1 MIRQFE
7 SLYEMLSVFGDE
19 QACVDHLRA
28 IRWKG
33 GAFCPH
39 CGGTRVYHFS
49 DGRSHKCGDC
59 RKRFSIRV
67 GTIFEDSKLPLR
79 KWFMAI
85 FLITSH
91 KKGIASTQLAK
102 DLGVTQK
109 TAWFALHRLRHAA
122 RTKSFNR
129 PLDGTVEV
137 DETYVGGK
145 EGNKHAKDRTGG
157 KRGGKGKIAVV
168 GILERDGELRAKKV
182 EKVDGRTLKGAI
194 TENVAPGAI
203 IMTDDHRGYGG
214 LEGRFKHRSVN
225 HSAGE
230 YVRWFYIH
238 INSIEGAW
246 AHFKRQVNGTH
257 HWMSVAHIQRY
268 LDEFVWRW
276 NRRDMDEGERVNAL
290 LDQVSGRLT
299 YRELIA

>member
-1 MIRQFE
+1 MLRNFN
-7 SLYEMLSVFGDE
+7 SLYEMMQVFDDE
-19 QACVDHLRA
+19 QSCIDHFRA
-28 IRWKG
+28 IRWKN

-39 CGGTRVYHFS
+39 CGSTRVYHFS
-49 DGRSHKCGDC
+49 DQRSHKCADC

-79 KWFMAI
+79 VWFMAL

-102 DLGVTQK
+102 DLGITQK
-109 TAWFALHRLRHAA
+109 SAWFVLHRLRYAA

-145 EGNKHAKDRTGG
+145 EGNKHANKRDGD

-168 GILERDGELRAKKV
+168 GLLERDGELRAKKV
-182 EKVDGRTLKGAI
+182 ERVDGETLKGEIAA
-194 TENVAPGAI
+194 NVTPGAI
-203 IMTDDHRGYGG
+203 VMTD
-214 LEGRFKHRSVN
+214 EHRSYIGLSKTYRHRTVN
-225 HSAGE
+225 HASGE
-230 YVRWFYIH
+230 YVKWFYIH
-238 INSIEGAW
+238 TNGIEGAW
-246 AHFKRQVNGTH
+246 SHFKRQVIGVH
-257 HWMSVAHIQRY
+257 HWISEEHIQRY
-268 LDEFVWRW
+268 LDEFTWRW
-276 NRRDMDEGERVNAL
+276 NRRGLDEGSRVNAML
-290 LDQVSGRLT
+290 SDTAGRLT